1 MHDLFW
7 DDYKWFVLSE
17 LTKSSTV
24 TRHTWQSVVKDFDCI
39 RHWNVSQK
47 LLLHWLLMSSSLG
60 WLYTNKNL
68 PSCMYVWY
76 ATMHGIY
83 SRIFFT
89 NFVKITGCHLNLGM
103 LTAWQYDA
111 MYFNRPTMAADET
124 FVMIGSCSSYIWR
137 ATSTCTAATHDRQT
151 VSDLLSV
158 TVDDDIYTV
167 DIWNKASY
175 TDDSIADTMLCVEPS
190 WVELS

>member
-1 MHDLFW
+1 
-7 DDYKWFVLSE
+7 
-17 LTKSSTV
+17 
-24 TRHTWQSVVKDFDCI
+24 
-39 RHWNVSQK
+39 
-47 LLLHWLLMSSSLG
+47 
-60 WLYTNKNL
+60 
-68 PSCMYVWY
+68 MYAWY

-83 SRIFFT
+83 SCIFFFT

-158 TVDDDIYTV
+158 
-167 DIWNKASY
+167 
-175 TDDSIADTMLCVEPS
+175 
-190 WVELS
+190 